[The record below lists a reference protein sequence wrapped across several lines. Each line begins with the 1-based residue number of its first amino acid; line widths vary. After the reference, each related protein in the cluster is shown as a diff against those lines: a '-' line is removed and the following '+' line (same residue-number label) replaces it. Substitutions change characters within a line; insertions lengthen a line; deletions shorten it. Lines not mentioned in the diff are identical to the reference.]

1 MSISMIYCPKC
12 GSANRRG
19 SRFCNECGE
28 PLPTH
33 TALRCPMCGAMNP
46 VGNVYCDRCQA
57 RLVPMTATPPEEK
70 RYEPPPIKGLSLPTI
85 PLEEKKEEAPP
96 AATEDWLAQL
106 RPAAIPQD
114 VTREESLPPPETGRE
129 ADWLEQLRAASAA
142 QETGAEEADAWLR
155 QLRESI
161 PPVSPPLEPEPLA
174 PAELPD
180 WLRGVAPP
188 EAPEEAVPTAEL
200 PDWLRGVAPP
210 EAPEE
215 AIPTAELPDWLRG
228 VAPPEAPEE
237 AIPTAELPDWLREI
251 APPEAPEEAIPTA
264 ELPDWLRG
272 VAPPEAP
279 EEAIPTAE
287 LPDWLREIAPPEAPE
302 EAIPTAELPDWLR
315 EIAPP
320 EVPEEAI
327 PTAELP
333 DWLRGVAP
341 PEAPEEAIPTAELP
355 DWLRGV
361 APPEAPEEAIPTAE
375 LPDWL
380 REVAPPEAPPGPLK
394 SPIVPPLLEFP
405 SETATGEIPDWL
417 IELGKEVAPGAPAPP
432 EIEAGGV
439 IELARAEIPPWLEAM
454 RPRPEAPLKE
464 PVETEGLLAGLSGV
478 LSPVLKLEVPAV
490 RKRPPAAEIKE
501 APLARAQLLQRL
513 LTQPIEVPQPEV
525 RRRGSG
531 LGARIQGWLVTVVL
545 IVAVVG
551 TLLVPRILPGTSL
564 PVHLDTSPARSVY
577 GIIQGLSAPATALV
591 ALEYGVAEADEMNLV
606 AEPLLRHL
614 LRQGAHLSIVTTQPE
629 GKLIAED
636 MLRTIAAPESLYT
649 IVEYRPAGATGISQ
663 LLAGAREKPG
673 VILLLTARPASLRWW
688 IEQTQARG
696 EKLTLVAGLS
706 AALEPAAA
714 PYLNAGALQ
723 AALYGLGGAA
733 AYESEGGLPG
743 RATERLDALVAG
755 HLAVIALI
763 LIGAIIHTLAGPSQE
778 GRR

>member
-106 RPAAIPQD
+106 RPPATPQD
-114 VTREESLPPPETGRE
+114 VIREKPAPPPETGRE
-129 ADWLEQLRAASAA
+129 ADWLDQLRAASAA
-142 QETGAEEADAWLR
+142 RETGAEEADAWLR

-161 PPVSPPLEPEPLA
+161 PPVSPSLEPEPLA

-188 EAPEEAVPTAEL
+188 EVPEEA
-200 PDWLRGVAPP
+200 PP
-210 EAPEE
+210 AM
-215 AIPTAELPDWLRG
+215 
-228 VAPPEAPEE
+228 
-237 AIPTAELPDWLREI
+237 ELPDWLRE
-251 APPEAPEEAIPTA
+251 
-264 ELPDWLRG
+264 
-272 VAPPEAP
+272 VAPPEVS
-279 EEAIPTAE
+279 EEA
-287 LPDWLREIAPPEAPE
+287 PPAM
-302 EAIPTAELPDWLR
+302 
-315 EIAPP
+315 
-320 EVPEEAI
+320 
-327 PTAELP
+327 
-333 DWLRGVAP
+333 
-341 PEAPEEAIPTAELP
+341 
-355 DWLRGV
+355 
-361 APPEAPEEAIPTAE
+361 E

-380 REVAPPEAPPGPLK
+380 REVAPPEAPPGPPK
-394 SPIVPPLLEFP
+394 SPIVPPLIEFP
-405 SETATGEIPDWL
+405 SEAATGEIPDWL
-417 IELGKEVAPGAPAPP
+417 IELGKEAAPGAPAPP

-454 RPRPEAPLKE
+454 RPRPEAPVRE

-478 LSPVLKLEVPAV
+478 LSPGLKLEVPAV
-490 RKRPPAAEIKE
+490 RKRPPAAGVKE

-531 LGARIQGWLVTVVL
+531 LGARIQGWLVTIVL

-551 TLLVPRILPGTSL
+551 TLLVPRISPGTSL
-564 PVHLDTSPARSVY
+564 PVHLDPSPARNVY
-577 GIIQGLSAPATALV
+577 EIIQGLSAPATALV
-591 ALEYGVAEADEMNLV
+591 ALEYGVTEADEMNLV

-629 GKLIAED
+629 GKLIAENI
-636 MLRTIAAPESLYT
+636 LHTIAAPESLYT
-649 IVEYRPAGATGISQ
+649 IVEYRPAGATGVLQ
-663 LLAGAREKPG
+663 LLAGVGEKPG

-723 AALYGLGGAA
+723 AALYGLSGAA
-733 AYESEGGLPG
+733 AYESESGLPG

-763 LIGAIIHTLAGPSQE
+763 LIGAVIHTLAGPPQK